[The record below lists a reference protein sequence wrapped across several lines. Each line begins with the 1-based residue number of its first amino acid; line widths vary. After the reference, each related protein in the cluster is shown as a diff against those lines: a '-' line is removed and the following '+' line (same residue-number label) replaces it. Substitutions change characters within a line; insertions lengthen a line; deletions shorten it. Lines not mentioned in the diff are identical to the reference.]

1 MRSNIFLISRPRK
14 VGLWIIWTMGGGCKT
29 LPPPIHI
36 RQKQP
41 NRDRVKHVCSNS
53 GLHGYNLFSLF
64 SRTLFGVCTKP
75 EKSEKTQ
82 IDSSTIDVNVEF
94 VHSQYSY
101 ILSSQLCHIVFASDK
116 IKNDSDNFRF

>member
-1 MRSNIFLISRPRK
+1 MDH
-14 VGLWIIWTMGGGCKT
+14 GGGGAKHS
-29 LPPPIHI
+29 PPPIHI

-94 VHSQYSY
+94 VHSQYSC
-101 ILSSQLCHIVFASDK
+101 ILTSQVSIQFLCPTKLLISVIFFCVLYFLFLHFF
-116 IKNDSDNFRF
+116 IKSWKHVN